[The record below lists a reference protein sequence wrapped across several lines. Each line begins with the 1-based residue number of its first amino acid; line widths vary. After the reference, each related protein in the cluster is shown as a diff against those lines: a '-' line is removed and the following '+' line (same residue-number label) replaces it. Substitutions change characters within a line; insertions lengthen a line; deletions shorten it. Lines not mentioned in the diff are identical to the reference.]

1 MAIVTSRRTI
11 SPTHRA
17 GAVAVAA
24 VAVAVVSG
32 CDGPDHSEPPR
43 TQVSLVAPETSVIRE
58 ADDPSI
64 EVLLSFDP
72 PSTGVLV
79 PLAISGTATTR

>member
-17 GAVAVAA
+17 GAVAVA
-24 VAVAVVSG
+24 VVSG
-32 CDGPDHSEPPR
+32 CDGPDHSEPPP